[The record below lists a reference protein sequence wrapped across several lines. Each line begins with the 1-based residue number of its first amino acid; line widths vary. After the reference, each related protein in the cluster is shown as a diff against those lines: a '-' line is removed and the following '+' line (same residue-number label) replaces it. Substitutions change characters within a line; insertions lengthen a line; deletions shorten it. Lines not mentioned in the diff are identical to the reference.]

1 MAGGIGWPAARP
13 EANSARWVPEWLGRQ
28 AAACPGRL
36 ALGAGP
42 VQWSFQDLD
51 RHARQA
57 ARQLAGLGVSDGSRV
72 ALLLRTGASFV
83 VLTHALLRL
92 GAVMIPLNVRLAAP
106 EIAWQLADS
115 NAEVLVSDARTA
127 QLAAGAARDRRGLR
141 SVTVEDPPALL
152 ATTPGAGVALREAI
166 DLSAIQ
172 GIVYTS
178 ATAGR
183 PKGVQLTYGNH
194 WWSAVGSALRLGLRD
209 DDRWL
214 APLSLYHV
222 GGLATV
228 WRSVIYGIPL
238 LVHDAFDPGAVNDAI
253 DSGGATIISVVNT
266 MLERML
272 DARGPKRY
280 PPTLRCVLLGGGP
293 APSGLMAACAARG
306 VPVAPTYGLTEA
318 ASQVATLLPGDVP
331 LRPGS
336 SGQALLPTEVAIDHN
351 GRTAAVGEVGEIIV
365 RGPTVMLGYAGRPDE
380 TAEVLRDGWL
390 RTGDLGYLD
399 REGYLYV
406 VDRRDDLIVTGG
418 ENVYPAE
425 VEAVLRQHPAIADAG
440 VVGVPDRTW
449 GLAVTAFVV
458 ARPAG
463 GPEDGEL
470 KAFCQDRL
478 ARYKVPRRVWFVD
491 RLPRSDAGK
500 LLRRQIREWA
510 RAGGTPA
517 P

>member
-1 MAGGIGWPAARP
+1 MADGIDWPATWP
-13 EANSARWVPEWLGRQ
+13 EANSALWVPEWLGRQ
-28 AAACPGRL
+28 AAARPGRL
-36 ALGAGP
+36 AVSAGP
-42 VQWSFQDLD
+42 LQWSFQDLD
-51 RHARQA
+51 RHAGRA
-57 ARQLAGLGVSDGSRV
+57 ARQLAGLGVSAGSRV
-72 ALLLRTGASFV
+72 ALLLRTGASFA

-106 EIAWQLADS
+106 EIVWQLADS

-127 QLAAGAARDRRGLR
+127 ELATAAARGRPALR
-141 SVTVEDPPALL
+141 AITIEDPPALL
-152 ATTPGAGVALREAI
+152 AVPEAAVALRDAI
-166 DLSAIQ
+166 DLTAVQ

-178 ATAGR
+178 ATGGR
-183 PKGVQLTYGNH
+183 LKGVQLTHGNH

-214 APLSLYHV
+214 APLPFYHV
-222 GGLATV
+222 GGLATA

-238 LVHDAFDPGAVNDAI
+238 LVHDAFDPRAVNDAI
-253 DSGGATIISVVNT
+253 DSGGVTIVSVVST

-272 DARGPKRY
+272 DARGPKPY
-280 PPTLRCVLLGGGP
+280 PATLRCVLLGGGP
-293 APSGLMAACAARG
+293 APSALMAACGARG
-306 VPVAPTYGLTEA
+306 IPVAPTYGLTEA
-318 ASQVATLLPGDVP
+318 ASQVATLAPGEVP
-331 LRPGS
+331 HRPGS
-336 SGQALLPTEVAIDHN
+336 SGQPLLPTQVAIDRN
-351 GRTAAVGEVGEIIV
+351 GRTAAAGEVGEIIV

-380 TAEVLRDGWL
+380 TASALRGRWL

-440 VVGVPDRTW
+440 VVGLPDRTW
-449 GLAVTAFVV
+449 GHTVTAFVV
-458 ARPAG
+458 VRSATRP
-463 GPEDGEL
+463 EEEEV
-470 KAFCQDRL
+470 KVFCQDRL
-478 ARYKVPRRVWFVD
+478 ARFKVPRRVWFVD
-491 RLPRSDAGK
+491 RLPRSDGGK

-510 RAGGTPA
+510 RAGGTAA